1 MIPTGGAAIPASW
14 HTDAP
19 SRLQYAH
26 LQRLSD
32 GIGLFEHALHDV
44 PRPEHGYCVDDVARG
59 LLVTV
64 REPNPTPAVVLLT
77 ETYLR
82 FLEHAIDEQGRAH
95 NRRSRDGSW
104 LDEATV
110 GDWWG
115 RAVWAL
121 GVASTAAQSPLTRR
135 RASRAVARLLQ
146 QDPDDLRAA
155 AFAALGAGALLLDD
169 PRHASAHRVMRR
181 FLRMMPLPESPE
193 WPWPEPRLR
202 YGNASVAE
210 AQILAGEVLGDTEV
224 RNHGLRLLRF
234 LLDLEVRDGHL
245 SVVGTNGRGRDERGP
260 LFDQQPIEAAAIADA
275 CARAYEVTG
284 DPSWLAG
291 IRMAWAWFS
300 GDNDSGVRMVDTDTG
315 AGFDGLEEFG
325 RNQNRGA
332 ESTLA
337 ALSTWQQARRIQ
349 PVQVAA

>member
-1 MIPTGGAAIPASW
+1 MIPVERAVVPADRDADRAARP
-14 HTDAP
+14 
-19 SRLQYAH
+19 QYAH

-32 GIGLFEHALHDV
+32 DIGLFEHALHDV

-64 REPNPTPAVVLLT
+64 REPDPTPAVVLLT

-82 FLEHAIDEQGRAH
+82 FLEQAVDEQGLAH
-95 NRRSRDGSW
+95 NRRSTDGSW
-104 LDEATV
+104 LDEAGV

-135 RASRAVARLLQ
+135 RASRAVSRLLQ

-155 AFAALGAGALLLDD
+155 AFAALGAGAVLRHD
-169 PRHASAHRVMRR
+169 PRHASADRVMRR
-181 FLRMMPLPESPE
+181 FVRMMPVPETPE

-202 YGNASVAE
+202 YANASVAE
-210 AQILAGEVLGDTEV
+210 AQILAGVVLGDTEV
-224 RNHGLRLLRF
+224 RNHGFRLLRF
-234 LLDLEVRDGHL
+234 LLDLEVRGGHL
-245 SVVGTNGRGRDERGP
+245 SVAGTNGRGRTERRP

-275 CARAYEVTG
+275 CARAFEVTG
-284 DPSWLAG
+284 DASWLAG
-291 IRMAWAWFS
+291 VRMAWAWFS
-300 GDNDSGVRMVDTDTG
+300 GDNDSRIRMVDTDTG

-325 RNQNRGA
+325 RNENRGA

-349 PVQVAA
+349 RIQVAA